1 MKTLDD
7 GHSYIGWLF
16 NEEVIGSNPTSFLVV
31 VFAILGRFL
40 VYFRLFKQALKFLK
54 QIDVKFFMTIQYTA
68 LEFERTTFGV
78 FSHNH

>member
-54 QIDVKFFMTIQYTA
+54 QIDVKFFYDHPVYGARI
-68 LEFERTTFGV
+68 RTHDLW
-78 FSHNH
+78 SLLP